1 MLLLPFLALLPCFF
15 VTDGE
20 SLDFTIEVEHSQ
32 ISAAVGG
39 NALFEVQPSR
49 SISSGSWSFNG
60 KTVCQWIGQLV
71 SMDNSYKSRA
81 QLFTSNGSL
90 LLKLVEKSDSGEYIV
105 NMVPTSGSQTSATVT
120 LQVTEHL
127 NGLSGGVIA
136 GIVIGVVAGVVLAS
150 GFVFWHKRG
159 NASSYEIKNEIES
172 HSERNIR
179 LPSLYIKERHPDHR
193 SAKPTSACMKWDEH

>member
-15 VTDGE
+15 VTDGEGLPDGE

-159 NASSYEIKNEIES
+159 NASSWTCR
-172 HSERNIR
+172 ERFIGRQAHNW
-179 LPSLYIKERHPDHR
+179 K
-193 SAKPTSACMKWDEH
+193 